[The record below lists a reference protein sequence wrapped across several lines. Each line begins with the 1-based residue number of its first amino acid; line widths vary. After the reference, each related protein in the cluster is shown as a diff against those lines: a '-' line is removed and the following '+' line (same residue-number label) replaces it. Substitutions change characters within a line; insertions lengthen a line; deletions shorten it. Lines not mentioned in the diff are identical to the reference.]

1 MTLQV
6 VNTTIEKFNQIR
18 TTTETLFKD
27 VKERGWN
34 MKDCKITELY
44 FPSSAMSKIY
54 FGSIFVRL
62 KSFGPCSRP

>member
-6 VNTTIEKFNQIR
+6 INTTLEKFNQIR

-34 MKDCKITELY
+34 IKDCKVIELKEALVY
-44 FPSSAMSKIY
+44 TLYRSADGKNCAKY
-54 FGSIFVRL
+54 
-62 KSFGPCSRP
+62 

>member
-6 VNTTIEKFNQIR
+6 INTTLNKSNQIR

-34 MKDCKITELY
+34 IKDCKVIELKEALVNTLY
-44 FPSSAMSKIY
+44 RSADGKNY
-54 FGSIFVRL
+54 TKTL
-62 KSFGPCSRP
+62 KA